1 MTRAAA
7 TPVASD
13 ALAAGSAAQT
23 HAVSTRPVLVAIEG
37 PTGVGKTTLAARL
50 AAALRATLV
59 LDPFADNPFLPAMLA
74 RGSQATRDE
83 ALRVELTFLALRV
96 AQLRGVA
103 DDLAAGH
110 TVVAD
115 WALMKQSIFAATTL
129 DPGDA
134 ERVAET
140 VQVWAPTLPAPTVLI
155 GLSAPPSVL
164 LARVRQRGRD
174 MEAGV
179 TEKQL
184 ASLTA
189 AFDAAYAR
197 WPGLFV
203 SIDAKVFDVFD
214 DGQVAE
220 LAARVRRLAT
230 AATQG
235 EAGRA

>member
-1 MTRAAA
+1 MTRA
-7 TPVASD
+7 VAMHVARD
-13 ALAAGSAAQT
+13 ALVAGGAARV
-23 HAVSTRPVLVAIEG
+23 HPVSPGPVLVAIEG

-59 LDPFADNPFLPAMLA
+59 LDPFTDNPFLPALLA

-96 AQLRGVA
+96 AQLRSVA

-115 WALMKQSIFAATTL
+115 WALMKQTIFAATTL
-129 DPGDA
+129 DPADT

-140 VQVWAPTLPAPTVLI
+140 VQVWAPSLPAPTVLI
-155 GLSAPPSVL
+155 GMSAPTSVL
-164 LARVRQRGRD
+164 LARVHQRGRD

-184 ASLTA
+184 ASLTT

-197 WPGLFV
+197 WPGPF
-203 SIDAKVFDVFD
+203 ININTENFDVFD
-214 DGQVAE
+214 DRQVAE
-220 LAARVRRLAT
+220 LAARVRRLAN
-230 AATQG
+230 AATQR
-235 EAGRA
+235 EAARA